1 VALSS
6 AAVRV
11 VIPMK
16 PLSQSKMRLAAV
28 LSPERRAALS
38 LWMLGRVGRAVTAAR
53 GVSAATLLG
62 GDDRTRA
69 LGLRLGVQSAS
80 DEGLDLNAA
89 LNAFYR
95 SAVSDGSSALLYL
108 AGDLPRVRTA
118 EIEELL
124 RASESADL
132 VLVPGARGGTNALV
146 VRAGMDFT
154 FDLGGQSFR
163 RHQAQAAEKRLQT
176 RSILCSGIEADVDLP
191 EDLLQ
196 LEQSE
201 PELWQQIAGSEQP
214 RLI

>member
-1 VALSS
+1 MALSS
-6 AAVRV
+6 TVVRV
-11 VIPMK
+11 VLPMK

-38 LWMLGRVGRAVTAAR
+38 LWMLGRVGRAVTAAH
-53 GVSAATLLG
+53 GISSVTLLG

-69 LGLRLGVQSAS
+69 LGHQLGVPWES
-80 DEGLDLNAA
+80 DGGLDLNAA

-95 SAVSDGSSALLYL
+95 AAVSDGSCALLYL

-118 EIEELL
+118 EIEELQ
-124 RASESADL
+124 RASEGADL

-154 FDLGGQSFR
+154 FDLGGQSFS
-163 RHQAQAAEKRLQT
+163 RHQAQAAEKGLQT

-201 PELWQQIAGSEQP
+201 PELWQQIAGSERR